1 MTSRF
6 DCVFWSGDLNFRLEK
21 ERERLDRT
29 IEGIEAQELPD
40 FTDLMVHDELFRIRN
55 EGKYC
60 HICAT
65 CTNCYFGSRYLTLN
79 GQYYPFRYRIGISR
93 FPGGKNKIQTNL

>member
-1 MTSRF
+1 MSEFSAAGDDGGVTSRF

-29 IEGIEAQELPD
+29 IEGIEAQDMPN

-55 EGKYC
+55 EGKYMSY
-60 HICAT
+60 HDM
-65 CTNCYFGSRYLTLN
+65 
-79 GQYYPFRYRIGISR
+79 YRH
-93 FPGGKNKIQTNL
+93 